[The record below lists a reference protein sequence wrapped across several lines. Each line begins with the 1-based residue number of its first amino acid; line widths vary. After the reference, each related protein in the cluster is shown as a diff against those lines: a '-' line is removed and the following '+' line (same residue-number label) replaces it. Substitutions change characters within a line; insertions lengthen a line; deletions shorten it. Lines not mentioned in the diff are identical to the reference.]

1 MGEIIKFICPEN
13 ICISQKCEDELI
25 TILTGSGLEGKFMS
39 QFRQRIKFLETHGRN
54 CIQKTDWF
62 EKLKEANDIYSM
74 RFKLPKNIRIL
85 FTIRA
90 NKISI
95 LLCSFE
101 EKGSNKKGK
110 NGYSQNIEVAITRLT
125 YLE

>member
-1 MGEIIKFICPEN
+1 MSYIIYIGDN
-13 ICISQKCEDELI
+13 N
-25 TILTGSGLEGKFMS
+25 
-39 QFRQRIKFLETHGRN
+39 GRN